1 MPLAPRCASALRPP
15 LPALP
20 RQTPCC
26 PLPPSSQ
33 PPLLLSFLRP
43 PLCLEDLGPSAPLHS
58 GGAAFVPHAPP
69 NPHCPPF
76 LPFSLSSPH
85 LPSQSDPP
93 PRPVSLTPEPASESP
108 GWRIST
114 QIPGPAPNSICI
126 PSWSPGATGPPGSL
140 EAERRTLLAP
150 RAGGSKGSC
159 PDGGDPPSDHCI
171 LRAQG
176 GSPEDGRSGGAHRA
190 SLGSGKASCL
200 PQP

>member
-20 RQTPCC
+20 GQTPAAHC
-26 PLPPSSQ
+26 PLLPATPPSVF
-33 PPLLLSFLRP
+33 PPPSTLPGGLRAQCPLAFRGCCLCVPRP
-43 PLCLEDLGPSAPLHS
+43 PH
-58 GGAAFVPHAPP
+58 
-69 NPHCPPF
+69 PHCPPF
-76 LPFSLSSPH
+76 LSFSLSYPH

-93 PRPVSLTPEPASESP
+93 PRPVILTPEPASESP

-140 EAERRTLLAP
+140 EAERCTLLAT

-159 PDGGDPPSDHCI
+159 PDGGDPLSDHCI

-190 SLGSGKASCL
+190 SLGSGKASCFSW
-200 PQP
+200 P